1 MNGRAASTAPVVHY
15 RRTRIAVP
23 SSRHWFGSTKRV
35 KKTSIRRQR
44 SDTIALHGDSIEPSS
59 SPPDGRPACCGTHL
73 MSETEDPDRL
83 KLHFAQRVT
92 HQARQVLEVWQRLQH
107 SEWRAAD
114 LEELSEATQRLERFA
129 ERFEQVEHVRLASEL
144 LACLDAVED
153 NRGRLSSELI
163 SELNRLMQRLS
174 RMGLRH
180 NDTTEQT
187 FLPPLRKPLY
197 LCLRDTER
205 AERLAQQLEYFGF
218 SAQALADNAG
228 FQQAMARRHP
238 AAILMDIDFAGPG
251 LGLALTRELQQSLR
265 QPLPM
270 LFFSEEQPSTPVR
283 LAAVR
288 AGGE

>member
-1 MNGRAASTAPVVHY
+1 
-15 RRTRIAVP
+15 
-23 SSRHWFGSTKRV
+23 
-35 KKTSIRRQR
+35 
-44 SDTIALHGDSIEPSS
+44 
-59 SPPDGRPACCGTHL
+59 
-73 MSETEDPDRL
+73 
-83 KLHFAQRVT
+83 
-92 HQARQVLEVWQRLQH
+92 
-107 SEWRAAD
+107 
-114 LEELSEATQRLERFA
+114 
-129 ERFEQVEHVRLASEL
+129 
-144 LACLDAVED
+144 
-153 NRGRLSSELI
+153 I

-288 AGGE
+288 AGGEELYVGNLDASTLLKRIEELTFIAQYEPNKELIVVD